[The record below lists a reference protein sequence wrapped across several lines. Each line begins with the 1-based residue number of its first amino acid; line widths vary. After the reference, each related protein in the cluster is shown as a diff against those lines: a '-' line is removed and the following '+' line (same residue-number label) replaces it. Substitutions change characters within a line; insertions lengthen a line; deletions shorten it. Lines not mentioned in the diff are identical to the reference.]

1 MSEASGKKEREI
13 ANAAHELFLLG
24 QKTVEARAVLA
35 ALQNQLSEAS
45 NRLVDTQQVEHVIE
59 ANQQLV
65 LAVLLAQS
73 HAASEPCLKEQRL
86 YEELREANA
95 QLVMAAL
102 SAQDLQ
108 ASAEQALI
116 QQKSVLAMVAHE
128 LRNPLTPISLIA
140 ERMVRLPS
148 DQLPRMRELIENQ
161 VRHISQLVED
171 LLDVSRASTGKL
183 RIDRCDLDMI
193 LTLREAIEVCR
204 PVISRKKQHLETHIP
219 DGTLILNG
227 DPVRLAQILNN
238 LLANATKYTP
248 IDGTITLSASID
260 SDVLEIRIS
269 DDGIGIS
276 PSVLPFIFNPYV
288 QDEHAI
294 GFNGTGLGIGLTV
307 VRELVEAHGGKVTA
321 ASQGNGMGSE
331 FLVTLPLSP
340 LPETSPDKPEKQD

>member
-1 MSEASGKKEREI
+1 M
-13 ANAAHELFLLG
+13 
-24 QKTVEARAVLA
+24 
-35 ALQNQLSEAS
+35 
-45 NRLVDTQQVEHVIE
+45 
-59 ANQQLV
+59 
-65 LAVLLAQS
+65 
-73 HAASEPCLKEQRL
+73 
-86 YEELREANA
+86 
-95 QLVMAAL
+95 
-102 SAQDLQ
+102 
-108 ASAEQALI
+108 
-116 QQKSVLAMVAHE
+116 
-128 LRNPLTPISLIA
+128 
-140 ERMVRLPS
+140 
-148 DQLPRMRELIENQ
+148 
-161 VRHISQLVED
+161 
-171 LLDVSRASTGKL
+171 
-183 RIDRCDLDMI
+183 
-193 LTLREAIEVCR
+193 
-204 PVISRKKQHLETHIP
+204 ETHIP